1 MFKMWYFIYWPKVQ
15 YRYTNLSPTN
25 FVFFE
30 ASPEVMQEDQ
40 EERFLDR
47 KQKESQRAFGVLMS

>member
-1 MFKMWYFIYWPKVQ
+1 MVFYKLAKGPIPIYESIPYQ
-15 YRYTNLSPTN
+15 LG
-25 FVFFE
+25 FFE